1 MSSTRQSEHK
11 PLSFTTTLRNP
22 ERIAG
27 FLACLKQFDGQILS
41 NGLIDKIVKALIK
54 QKLYFTNYI
63 ISTPS
68 LKTVYKDEDMRF
80 SDKQLDEILE
90 KSPQD
95 HKEAGFDKGWP
106 SRFDTWYKICKEF
119 GFAYYEIGQPI
130 KISQAGHMLCDAY
143 EVNDAYE
150 DVSKKIQNVFL
161 NALSKYPSNNPFRK
175 NANENVPLV
184 LLMRVIK
191 LLKDDETENGAGI
204 ARKEIP
210 FVICWPDNDAS
221 SLYQYIKEFRR
232 VHGYTASDDTIYSRC
247 MDLLGSKNEKRFK
260 KVQITK
266 EGPDDFLRKARISGV
281 FAVRGM
287 GRFLDLNELEH
298 AKIDYVLKTYGAYR
312 TFSSELE
319 YYDFVGSM
327 DHEII
332 SIETDIV
339 GFNLSDIRQA
349 KLSEIANKYT
359 DEEIRHELSLLTS
372 NRKSNDLYLSDID
385 EPTRFEFLA
394 SVALKQ
400 SLVDATIRPNYAID
414 DEGNP
419 TFTARGGIGDIEVFD
434 KDNNSLFEVT
444 LLRGKQQAVLE
455 IPGITRHLQE
465 MKLANKFA
473 VFVAPMLHADTEY
486 MIEFTKSRHDL
497 DIFGY
502 TISSFCDKL
511 KVTHKLDQF
520 TEMISAAA

>member
-1 MSSTRQSEHK
+1 MTRTRQPEHK
-11 PLSFTTTLRNP
+11 PLSSTTTLRNP

-27 FLACLKQFDGQILS
+27 FLSCLKQFDGQVLS
-41 NGLIDKIVKALIK
+41 NALIDKIVKTLIR
-54 QKLYFTNYI
+54 QKLYHTTYI
-63 ISTPS
+63 TSTPS
-68 LKTVYKDEDMRF
+68 LKVIYKDDDLIF
-80 SDKQLDEILE
+80 SDSQLDEIVE

-119 GFAYYEIGQPI
+119 GFAYYEIGQPL

-143 EVNDAYE
+143 EATHTDE

-161 NALSKYPSNNPFRK
+161 NALCKYPSNNPFRR
-175 NANENVPLV
+175 NANENIPLV

-191 LLKDDETENGAGI
+191 LLKEDATQNDAGI

-210 FVICWPDNDAS
+210 FVICWPDNDAQG
-221 SLYQYIKEFRR
+221 LYDYIKEFRS
-232 VHGYTASDDTIYSRC
+232 VHGYTASDDTVYSRC
-247 MDLLGSKNEKRFK
+247 LDLLGSVNQKRFK

-266 EGPDDFLRKARISGV
+266 EGPDDFLRKARITGV

-287 GRFLDLNELEH
+287 GRFLDLNELEN
-298 AKIDYVLKTYGAYR
+298 AKIQHVLETYGTYR
-312 TFSSELE
+312 RFSSELE

-327 DHEII
+327 DSTIV
-332 SIETDIV
+332 SIETDTLN
-339 GFNLSDIRQA
+339 FNLADIRQS
-349 KLSEIANKYT
+349 KLAEIAETYSR
-359 DEEIRHELSLLTS
+359 EQIRHELSLLS
-372 NRKSNDLYLSDID
+372 GNRKSSDLYLSVID
-385 EPTRFEFLA
+385 EPTRLEFLT
-394 SVALKQ
+394 SVALQQ
-400 SLVDATIRPNYAID
+400 SLDDAVIQANYVID

-434 KDNNSLFEVT
+434 KHNNSLFEVT

-455 IPGITRHLQE
+455 IPGITRHLLE
-465 MKLANKFA
+465 MKKGNKFA

-502 TISSFCDKL
+502 TITGFCEKIKSTTKL
-511 KVTHKLDQF
+511 QQF
-520 TEMISAAA
+520 AEIHNAEA